1 MAKGRPEMQPL
12 PRTEPFRWRTR
23 VYFADT
29 DAGGVMHHASYVRL
43 LEAARTEWLVSLG
56 LVQRELALETK
67 VLFAISRIEL
77 DYVAPARLDDE
88 IEILTSVR
96 GLRRASMQIEQ
107 AVWCDGR
114 HLLDAKVW
122 VVAVDGE
129 RFRPRPLPPELVAHL
144 RGESASGASA
154 QQQ

>member
-1 MAKGRPEMQPL
+1 MPKRHPEMQPL
-12 PRTEPFRWRTR
+12 PRTEPFRWQTR

-43 LEAARTEWLVSLG
+43 LEAARTEWLASLG

-67 VLFAISRIEL
+67 VLFAIARIEL
-77 DYVAPARLDDE
+77 DYLAPARLDDE
-88 IEILTSVR
+88 IEILTRVR

-107 AVWCDGR
+107 AVWSAGR

-129 RFRPRPLPPELVAHL
+129 RFRPRPLPPDLVAHL
-144 RGESASGASA
+144 QGADASGASA
-154 QQQ
+154 QQ